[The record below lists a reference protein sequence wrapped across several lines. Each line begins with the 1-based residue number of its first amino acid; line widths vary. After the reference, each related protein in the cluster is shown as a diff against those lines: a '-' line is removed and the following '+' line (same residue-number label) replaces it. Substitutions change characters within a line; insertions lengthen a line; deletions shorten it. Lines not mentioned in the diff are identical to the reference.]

1 VRRPREGE
9 IPGRSRGEILV
20 AELIGDLPQGREAD
34 DHEGPGCTPI
44 GGRCWDF
51 AEEFARGGVVR
62 GMDTIGPQQLS
73 PIDLRA
79 RLGLLELERAAAEQS
94 PLANDPRYMA
104 DLFAEIDAIQATY
117 VGTVVIEIARLRG
130 DLDGQLYG

>member
-1 VRRPREGE
+1 
-9 IPGRSRGEILV
+9 
-20 AELIGDLPQGREAD
+20 
-34 DHEGPGCTPI
+34 
-44 GGRCWDF
+44 
-51 AEEFARGGVVR
+51 
-62 GMDTIGPQQLS
+62 MDTIGPQQLS

-79 RLGLLELERAAAEQS
+79 RLALLELERAAAEQS